1 MPLIAVTILVLAL
14 PPVASHRICAP
25 CPTSCD
31 TSHVYKVAVYFSDV
45 ILYKVAI
52 GS

>member
-14 PPVASHRICAP
+14 PPVYVASHRICAP

-31 TSHVYKVAVYFSDV
+31 TSHVYKVAVYCSDV
-45 ILYKVAI
+45 ILYKV
-52 GS
+52 